1 MGGRRITKTRMA
13 LRAVIFVLVAVLGIG
28 LISPAF
34 IVNNEW
40 DMRHVHGFFL
50 EPEDS
55 LDVVLI
61 GASQLYTGY
70 SAPLAWQDYGFT
82 SYPLTVSNIPARLYG
97 SLLTEAVN
105 RQHPKLIVVD
115 IDGFINDEDTEKL
128 EANLRKWIDNM
139 PWSRNRIE
147 TIRTCVPAELQS
159 SFYFNIAKYH
169 ANWYQVDS
177 WLPVQ
182 RRLRAMDKT
191 GYSLSKGVETVC
203 KSLPADFVP
212 DVRPLT
218 LSGANAQYLRD
229 FCAQAQSI
237 GTDVLFL
244 RTPHRTQTTD
254 PNVFADV
261 AAVVGE
267 YGYELLDLHDAFDTI
282 GLDRCA
288 DFIDSDHL
296 NTIGMEKFTAWF
308 GQYLTGHYD
317 LTGAHSEAVTAEWE
331 RCADF
336 AAQTLPLCKELAAEN
351 TNQNLNEFSAVFEAY
366 R

>member
-13 LRAVIFVLVAVLGIG
+13 LRAVIFVLIAVLGIG

-115 IDGFINDEDTEKL
+115 IDGFINDEDMEKL

-229 FCAQAQSI
+229 FCAQVQSI

-296 NTIGMEKFTAWF
+296 NTIGMEKFTVWF
-308 GQYLTGHYD
+308 GQYLTGRYD
-317 LTGAHSEAVTAEWE
+317 LTGTHSEAVTAEWE

>member
-115 IDGFINDEDTEKL
+115 IDGFLTDEDPEKL
-128 EANLRKWIDNM
+128 EANLRKWLDNM

-147 TIRTCVPAELQS
+147 TIRTCVPAELQT

-169 ANWYQVDS
+169 ANWY
-177 WLPVQ
+177 
-182 RRLRAMDKT
+182 
-191 GYSLSKGVETVC
+191 
-203 KSLPADFVP
+203 
-212 DVRPLT
+212 
-218 LSGANAQYLRD
+218 
-229 FCAQAQSI
+229 
-237 GTDVLFL
+237 
-244 RTPHRTQTTD
+244 
-254 PNVFADV
+254 
-261 AAVVGE
+261 
-267 YGYELLDLHDAFDTI
+267 
-282 GLDRCA
+282 
-288 DFIDSDHL
+288 
-296 NTIGMEKFTAWF
+296 
-308 GQYLTGHYD
+308 
-317 LTGAHSEAVTAEWE
+317 
-331 RCADF
+331 
-336 AAQTLPLCKELAAEN
+336 
-351 TNQNLNEFSAVFEAY
+351 
-366 R
+366 

>member
-1 MGGRRITKTRMA
+1 M
-13 LRAVIFVLVAVLGIG
+13 
-28 LISPAF
+28 
-34 IVNNEW
+34 
-40 DMRHVHGFFL
+40 
-50 EPEDS
+50 
-55 LDVVLI
+55 
-61 GASQLYTGY
+61 
-70 SAPLAWQDYGFT
+70 
-82 SYPLTVSNIPARLYG
+82 
-97 SLLTEAVN
+97 
-105 RQHPKLIVVD
+105 
-115 IDGFINDEDTEKL
+115 
-128 EANLRKWIDNM
+128 
-139 PWSRNRIE
+139 
-147 TIRTCVPAELQS
+147 
-159 SFYFNIAKYH
+159 YFNVEKYH

-203 KSLPADFVP
+203 KSLSADFLP

-218 LSGANAQYLRD
+218 LSGANAQYLRN